1 MSWFTFLKRFRLTQT
16 CYVKNIIIVG
26 VGSRPYQL
34 ANAIIE
40 AGLAN
45 IIAFIDDEPWN
56 NRTELLGATVR
67 YPSDIAALVQRY
79 KVDIIIDL
87 EGELSIAQNIWQ
99 EVEGTSVTRL
109 RCPKTTSL
117 DELLHCLRSQ

>member
-1 MSWFTFLKRFRLTQT
+1 MSWFTFLKRLRPTQK

-40 AGLAN
+40 ASLAN

-56 NRTELLGATVR
+56 NRTELLGVTVR

-87 EGELSIAQNIWQ
+87 EGELSIAHNIWQ
-99 EVEGTSVTRL
+99 EIEGTSVTRL